1 MRRAKQF
8 RPILYIPI
16 WSTNIFNDFF
26 SPTKSW
32 LLWRRK
38 QESFHCVSVF
48 FDCMFSPHTNPSQSK
63 VSIFKISA
71 FSYRERDAKCQ
82 KWFWICFECNL
93 CFERTHTHTHIYTKL
108 AWARKRTPQKKL
120 ELNTRRIQRPMKF
133 KQLFAEKSL
142 ECKTIKQH
150 HFTSFN
156 AHHYFPFALCAL
168 QGRICFRF
176 AFFSAI
182 IKSNQQTQ
190 TKEYEQVIVYKYKTD
205 GGMWVWMG
213 AIALKLEVPKGNDN
227 TSSLNSCLERFSA
240 LSIGKRSDSHWIKL
254 QLTFAACYPPF
265 ALLLWAAYLYCYK
278 MISLK
283 FIKRHENN
291 IYSNIHIAYTRIA

>member
-1 MRRAKQF
+1 MAQEARKFSLRFSFFWLHVFTTYKSIAIKSEYFQNKCVFISRTRREMPKMILNMFRMQF
-8 RPILYIPI
+8 
-16 WSTNIFNDFF
+16 
-26 SPTKSW
+26 
-32 LLWRRK
+32 
-38 QESFHCVSVF
+38 VF
-48 FDCMFSPHTNPSQSK
+48 WKN
-63 VSIFKISA
+63 A
-71 FSYRERDAKCQ
+71 
-82 KWFWICFECNL
+82 
-93 CFERTHTHTHIYTKL
+93 HTHTHIYTKL

-213 AIALKLEVPKGNDN
+213 AIALKLEVPRGNDN
-227 TSSLNSCLERFSA
+227 TSSLNSYLERFSA
-240 LSIGKRSDSHWIKL
+240 LSIGKRSNSHWIKL